1 MHCWKCG
8 TTIDIDPR
16 SRISRNDSCGHCHC
30 DLHACKNCKFHD
42 PTVHNQCRE
51 TQAEWVSDRER
62 ANFCDYFAP
71 SGIRAGASPGNAAPD
86 ARSAFDSLFK
96 D

>member
-1 MHCWKCG
+1 MS
-8 TTIDIDPR
+8 IDLDPR
-16 SRISRNDSCGHCHC
+16 SKISRNDSCDQCHS
-30 DLHACKNCKFHD
+30 DLHVCKNCSFHD
-42 PTVHNQCRE
+42 VTVHNQCRE
-51 TQAEWVSDRER
+51 TQAEWVTDRER

-71 SGIRAGASPGNAAPD
+71 TETRAGASSGTAALD